1 MKPASGPAFLRGDGG
16 KTEAAVGT
24 SGTRAAR
31 RSRAFTPLKWTSFF
45 HSCVYSSLLICAFA
59 LGKPQPETLVLG
71 WTHGILW
78 IGMSC
83 ACIAAARL
91 RIVSLR
97 LAVAVAVLGGIGP
110 FFGSWE
116 FVREGRRRALP
127 GGGGAGSLIVKQ
139 CEEIPCDQ
147 ADEGV

>member
-1 MKPASGPAFLRGDGG
+1 MAGGGRGEPAQDGALAGGVKPAGES
-16 KTEAAVGT
+16 
-24 SGTRAAR
+24 RATLH
-31 RSRAFTPLKWTSFF
+31 SKAFTPLKWTSFF

-59 LGKPQPETLVLG
+59 LDKPQPETLVLG

-83 ACIAAARL
+83 ACIAAARM

-116 FVREGRRRALP
+116 FVREGRR
-127 GGGGAGSLIVKQ
+127 
-139 CEEIPCDQ
+139 Q
-147 ADEGV
+147 A

>member
-1 MKPASGPAFLRGDGG
+1 M
-16 KTEAAVGT
+16 
-24 SGTRAAR
+24 
-31 RSRAFTPLKWTSFF
+31 KWTSFF

-83 ACIAAARL
+83 ACIAAARM

-116 FVREGRRRALP
+116 FVRAQRAQDTSEGHRQDRERLP
-127 GGGGAGSLIVKQ
+127 N
-139 CEEIPCDQ
+139 
-147 ADEGV
+147 